1 LASWH
6 ILASVWASFYIFFVD
21 TSFFIFCYCHIRE
34 LVTFV
39 CFSSFIDIEFLFI
52 CLSFR
57 IKINIIRL
65 IALAWSNIWLIVW
78 VCYFWLCWIGLI
90 LLCWIGLII
99 LEIDILTFNIWNEH
113 IFSNLKHCEWCHI
126 IILINRFHQSWKVF
140 QLIDI
145 RLHELWLSID
155 QYLQLI
161 FSFIDLVEDLILV
174 SCLKSLD

>member
-1 LASWH
+1 MASWH

-78 VCYFWLCWIGLI
+78 VCYFCLCWIGFI

-126 IILINRFHQSWKVF
+126 IILINGFHQSWKVF